1 MKVSIITATYNN
13 ENTILDTIVS
23 VTCQTYP
30 EIEHI
35 IVDGLSSD
43 KTLEIINRTPNRVSK
58 IISEHDNGIYDALNK
73 GINAAT
79 GNIVCFLH
87 ADDLFADH
95 LVIEDIVKLFKLT
108 NTDSVYADLQYVSRS
123 NTDKVVR
130 YWKSGVFSL
139 NKLKWGWMPPHPT
152 FVVKKKIYLSFGLF
166 DTNFKISADYDVI
179 LRFLGV
185 GKITVSYLPRV
196 TVKMRVGGKSNKSLS
211 NIFLKMYEDVKVLN
225 KNKLGH
231 IHTVWF
237 KNLIKIPQWFKK

>member
-185 GKITVSYLPRV
+185 GKITVSYLPQSHR
-196 TVKMRVGGKSNKSLS
+196 
-211 NIFLKMYEDVKVLN
+211 
-225 KNKLGH
+225 KNAGRR
-231 IHTVWF
+231 
-237 KNLIKIPQWFKK
+237 